1 MSEGAPALR
10 DLVAAELAVA
20 VPPPVTTMAAAIA
33 ARHPGA
39 MGVLF
44 YGSCLREKS
53 FDGLMLDF
61 YLIVESYD
69 RAFDQK
75 WLATA
80 NRLLP
85 PNVFPF
91 EQGGLVAKYAVL
103 SADDFVRLNGPEAE
117 TVSVWARFAQ
127 PSRLAWTT
135 GDPSTARI
143 IDAIARAAPTLFAL
157 AVPMLPPSNPNPF
170 VLSEVEARASTDAAR
185 SPSFD
190 DAQDE
195 RVMAGEA
202 ILEIWREGFALTYAA
217 ELRAER
223 KGRNHSVVDA
233 DPARYEAFGRAV
245 LAQPQPATLSPDAA
259 ARRWARLRRN
269 GKLLTLA
276 RLAKASATYA
286 GGLDYLAWKISRH
299 SGQKVEI
306 RPWQRRWP
314 ILGALTLLPRLISN
328 GAIR

>member
-1 MSEGAPALR
+1 VSEGAPALR
-10 DLVAAELAVA
+10 TLVAAELAVA
-20 VPPPVTTMAAAIA
+20 VPQPVTDMAGAIA
-33 ARHPGA
+33 ARHPSA

-44 YGSCLREKS
+44 YGSCLRERS

-61 YLIVESYD
+61 YLIVECYD
-69 RAFDQK
+69 RAFDRT

-91 EQGGLVAKYAVL
+91 EHAGLIAKYAVL
-103 SADDFVRLNGPEAE
+103 SADDFLRLNGPEAE

-127 PSRLAWTT
+127 PSRLVWTASEAAT
-135 GDPSTARI
+135 GRVV
-143 IDAIARAAPTLFAL
+143 DAIARAAPTLFEL
-157 AVPMLPPSNPNPF
+157 TLPMLKGPN
-170 VLSEVEARASTDAAR
+170 ASA
-185 SPSFD
+185 P
-190 DAQDE
+190 Q
-195 RVMAGEA
+195 V
-202 ILEIWREGFALTYAA
+202 WREGFALTYGA

-223 KGRNHSVVDA
+223 ANRPGSVVDA
-233 DPARYEAFGRAV
+233 DPARYEAFGRAA
-245 LAQPQPATLSPDAA
+245 LGALTASTLTPEAA
-259 ARRWARLRRN
+259 ARRWATLRRN

-286 GGLDYLAWKISRH
+286 GGIDYLAWKISRH
-299 SGQKVEI
+299 SGQEVEI

-314 ILGALTLLPRLISN
+314 ILGAIALLPRLIAK